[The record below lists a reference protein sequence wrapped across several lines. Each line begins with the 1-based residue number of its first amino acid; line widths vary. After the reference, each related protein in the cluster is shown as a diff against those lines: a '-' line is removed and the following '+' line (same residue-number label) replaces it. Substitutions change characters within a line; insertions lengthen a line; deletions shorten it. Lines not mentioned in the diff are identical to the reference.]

1 MTSEKDAH
9 TILGR
14 LKMILEKNQELPSI
28 LDPILE
34 VFTTPV
40 MLFMRDYIRK
50 AVKAEN
56 YAVPYEVKCVITL
69 MCHMMKV
76 RGYKTVSKFFPHE
89 VSDMEPVT
97 DML

>member
-1 MTSEKDAH
+1 M
-9 TILGR
+9 
-14 LKMILEKNQELPSI
+14 PSI

-34 VFTTPV
+34 VFTNPV

-56 YAVPYEVKCVITL
+56 YGIPHEVKSVISL

-97 DML
+97 DLLQH